1 MSGGY
6 VALGMVYFPV
16 FDHTEVF
23 RLVPKTL
30 KSGYA
35 CGSFG
40 CIVDSKSHKV

>member
-6 VALGMVYFPV
+6 VALGIVHFPV

-23 RLVPKTL
+23 RLVVPKTL

-40 CIVDSKSHKV
+40 CIVDSKI